1 MAINNLEALKN
12 LRKSFQNQVTLR
24 EKGVSTENSRI
35 EILVGLGT
43 CGIAVGAKDTYS
55 KFVEVLKDKK
65 LDNASIISVGC
76 IGYCYVEPTVQINI
90 SGREPMI
97 FGPINEHDVEELVE
111 KVILKGELLESK
123 FLPKSFNKVV
133 I

>member
-1 MAINNLEALKN
+1 MVIKNLEALKTF
-12 LRKSFQNQVTLR
+12 RKSFQNQVNLR
-24 EKGVSTENSRI
+24 ESGISTDNSKI

-55 KFVEVLKDKK
+55 KFVEVLKEKK
-65 LDNASIISVGC
+65 LNNASVVSVGC
-76 IGYCYVEPTVQINI
+76 IGYCYVEPTVQVNI

-97 FGPINEHDVEELVE
+97 FGPINEQDVEELVE
-111 KVILKGELLESK
+111 TVIINGDLLDNK